1 MSNLN
6 RKQRRAMQHGK
17 RNQEYVT
24 LEEPRYL
31 TKWRTFDG
39 IDRIL
44 TSIENG
50 ELLAE
55 NGIPVFLGVS
65 GERCQVAPSL
75 EGWVMMWKHATLKLN
90 LPVDTYTPFELLRRC
105 LAADQLI
112 SSTLVEVARICYK
125 LQRDYYDQHPYETWH
140 QIARDVRIKIHLAP
154 ETRDE
159 QAEEEAA

>member
-6 RKQRRAMQHGK
+6 RKQRRAMLHGK

-65 GERCQVAPSL
+65 GERCQVIPAL
-75 EGWVMMWKHATLKLN
+75 EGWIMMWRHATLKLSLKN
-90 LPVDTYTPFELLRRC
+90 DTYTVFEVIRRW
-105 LAADQLI
+105 LASDQLI
-112 SSTLVEVARICYK
+112 PRGLVKAARVCYQQ
-125 LQRDYYDQHPYETWH
+125 QREYYDQHPYEAW
-140 QIARDVRIKIHLAP
+140 QSIAKDVRIQIYLQP
-154 ETRDE
+154 M
-159 QAEEEAA
+159 QEEVAA